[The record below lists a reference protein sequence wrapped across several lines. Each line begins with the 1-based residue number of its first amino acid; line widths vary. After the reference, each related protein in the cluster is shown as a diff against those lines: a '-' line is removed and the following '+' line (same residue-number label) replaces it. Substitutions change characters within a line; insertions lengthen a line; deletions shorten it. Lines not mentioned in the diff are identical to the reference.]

1 MDLLVAVDGSEQ
13 SVAALDHA
21 LDLAEAAGAAVT
33 VVHAVEPSVYD
44 EGGSEPIRGL
54 ADADDR
60 IVIENVA
67 DAEERGEDVL
77 DRARQRAE
85 ERGITV
91 RDETLYGNPIQV
103 VPRYAEENGID
114 GIFVGH
120 VGRSERVEAMIG
132 SVAKTLV
139 ERSPVPVTV
148 VR

>member
-21 LDLAEAAGAAVT
+21 LDLAEAAGASVT

-91 RDETLYGNPIQV
+91 RDEALYGNPIQV